1 LASAVGTLELHNGKV
16 KLARDLFKAAL
27 AAPTENSVAQVEW
40 AQRQQH
46 IPGIDVELE
55 RMRVETP
62 RSFEARAWD
71 HLFNLR
77 YEQAFDES
85 FRWFY
90 DQPFS
95 SRPVA
100 FGSFVGGC
108 ILEDF
113 NNTETLL
120 RYGLTAN
127 PRDAILLNNL
137 AFMYASSGAV
147 DVAKEEFDK
156 IERDQVKELSHEI
169 AITATQGLLEFRS
182 GNPLAGRA
190 RYTQAIALASGEE
203 FRTSRALAS
212 IYLAREELLAQTE
225 NALKALELASR
236 EIRRLSDPDSAYCQ
250 LILDRV
256 KDLGDHKRN
265 VFANCPSG
273 SR

>member
-1 LASAVGTLELHNGKV
+1 
-16 KLARDLFKAAL
+16 
-27 AAPTENSVAQVEW
+27 
-40 AQRQQH
+40 
-46 IPGIDVELE
+46 
-55 RMRVETP
+55 
-62 RSFEARAWD
+62 
-71 HLFNLR
+71 
-77 YEQAFDES
+77 
-85 FRWFY
+85 
-90 DQPFS
+90 
-95 SRPVA
+95 
-100 FGSFVGGC
+100 
-108 ILEDF
+108 
-113 NNTETLL
+113 
-120 RYGLTAN
+120 LTAN

-137 AFMYASSGAV
+137 AFMYASSGTV

-190 RYTQAIALASGEE
+190 RYTQAIALATGEE

-256 KDLGDHKRN
+256 KELGDHKRN
-265 VFANCPSG
+265 VLANCPSG
-273 SR
+273 SV